1 MLTTFGLDYTLLVV
15 SAGSGLLGLVSG
27 VLGVFAVLRK
37 QSLLGDAVAHAA
49 LPGIALM
56 FLMTQTRQTEL
67 LLLGATLTGVLAT
80 SAIIAIDR
88 FSRIKYDSA
97 LALVLSVF
105 FGFGLVL
112 ITFIQKIP
120 TANQAGLDK
129 FIFGQASTMLM
140 RDVRLMIWVTLVML
154 GLTILFWKEL
164 KMFSFDPGFA
174 EVAGFSTRRI
184 NALLSGMLVAAI
196 MIGLQTVGV
205 ILMSA
210 LIVAPGA
217 AARQWSDRLWVVAML
232 AGFFGAVSG
241 LIGTLISSSLTKM
254 PTGPTIVIVLSL
266 FTLTSLVAAP
276 NRGLLWKHMRQRKS
290 QQLISAEKTLKAIY
304 LLAMNHDNHHHSH
317 DMAMIKPSK
326 NISGKPSP
334 ALHRAVESLEQQGLV
349 RRDAD
354 NQVAITPQ
362 GIQHVKAHL
371 MEGGEQ

>member
-1 MLTTFGLDYTLLVV
+1 MLTSLGLDYTLLVV

-56 FLMTQTRQTEL
+56 FLLTQTRQTEL

-80 SAIIAIDR
+80 GTIIAIDR

-97 LALVLSVF
+97 LALILSVF

-129 FIFGQASTMLM
+129 FIFGQASTMLV
-140 RDVRLMIWVTLVML
+140 RDVRLMIWVTLLML
-154 GLTILFWKEL
+154 GLTVLFWKEL
-164 KMFSFDPGFA
+164 KMFSFDPGFT

-184 NALLSGMLVAAI
+184 NALLSGMIVVAI

-217 AARQWSDRLWVVAML
+217 AARQWSDRLSVVALL

-241 LIGTLISSSLTKM
+241 LIGTLISSSITKM

-266 FTLTSLVAAP
+266 FTLISLLLAP
-276 NRGLLWKHMRQRKS
+276 NRGLLWQHLRQRKN
-290 QQLISAEKTLKAIY
+290 QQMISYDKVLTAIHE
-304 LLAMNHDNHHHSH
+304 LAMNHENHQHTHA
-317 DMAMIKPSK
+317 MAMIQPSK
-326 NISGKPSP
+326 NIAGKPSK
-334 ALHRAVESLEQQGLV
+334 ALQAAVENLEQRGLV
-349 RRDAD
+349 RRNED
-354 NQVAITPQ
+354 NQVAITPE
-362 GIQHVKAHL
+362 GIRHVNRHL
-371 MEGGEQ
+371 VKGDE

>member
-1 MLTTFGLDYTLLVV
+1 MLTSFGLDYTLMVV

-56 FLMTQTRQTEL
+56 FLLTQTRQTEM

-80 SAIIAIDR
+80 GTIIAIDR

-97 LALVLSVF
+97 LALILSVF

-140 RDVRLMIWVTLVML
+140 RDVRLMIWVTLIML

-184 NALLSGMLVAAI
+184 NALLSGMIVVAI

-217 AARQWSDRLWVVAML
+217 AARQWSDRLSVVAVV

-241 LIGTLISSSLTKM
+241 LIGTLISSSITKM
-254 PTGPTIVIVLSL
+254 PTGPTIVIVLSV
-266 FTLTSLVAAP
+266 FTLTSLVLAP
-276 NRGLLWKHMRQRKS
+276 NRGLLWQHLRQRKN
-290 QQLISAEKTLKAIY
+290 QRMISYDKVLTSIHE
-304 LLAMNHDNHHHSH
+304 LAMNHDDYRHAH
-317 DMAMIKPSK
+317 DMAMIQPSK
-326 NISGKPSP
+326 NIAGKPSLQLQ
-334 ALHRAVESLEQQGLV
+334 AAVENLEQRGLV
-349 RRDAD
+349 RRNTDK
-354 NQVAITPQ
+354 QVAITSE
-362 GIQHVKAHL
+362 GIQYMNRKIL
-371 MEGGEQ
+371 KGDEK

>member
-1 MLTTFGLDYTLLVV
+1 MLTSFGLDYTLMVV

-56 FLMTQTRQTEL
+56 FLLTQTRQTEM
-67 LLLGATLTGVLAT
+67 LLLGATVTGVIAT
-80 SAIIAIDR
+80 GTIIAIDR

-97 LALVLSVF
+97 LALILSVF

-140 RDVRLMIWVTLVML
+140 RDVWLMIWVTLLML
-154 GLTILFWKEL
+154 GLTILFWKEF

-174 EVAGFSTRRI
+174 EVTGFSTRRI
-184 NALLSGMLVAAI
+184 NALLSGMIVVAI

-217 AARQWSDRLWVVAML
+217 AARQWSDRLSVVALL

-241 LIGTLISSSLTKM
+241 LIGTLISSSITKM
-254 PTGPTIVIVLSL
+254 PTGPTIVIVLSV
-266 FTLTSLVAAP
+266 FTLTSLVLAP
-276 NRGLLWKHMRQRKS
+276 NRGLLWQHLRLRKNQRM
-290 QQLISAEKTLKAIY
+290 ISYDKVLTAIHD
-304 LLAMNHDNHHHSH
+304 LAMNHEDYQHTH
-317 DMAMIKPSK
+317 DMAMIQPSK
-326 NISGKPSP
+326 NIAGKPSKVLE
-334 ALHRAVESLEQQGLV
+334 AAVDNLEQRGLV
-349 RRDAD
+349 RRNAD
-354 NQVAITPQ
+354 TQVAITAE
-362 GIQHVKAHL
+362 GIEYMNQHISK
-371 MEGGEQ
+371 GEQK